1 MNSLADL
8 YPPAIGRQ
16 HPYGNLQP
24 LPGWVDDRHRAICKL
39 RLTKDLKVDTMER
52 VKRIEDLDLS
62 VFRAQ
67 GIVGVG
73 VCILIS
79 TASFPPAVSIQAT
92 LAGFILSIP
101 SSSPS
106 RSLVASFAASFSLS
120 FNRTPSVSTR
130 LLFHPRAH
138 VATA

>member
-73 VCILIS
+73 VCTLIS
-79 TASFPPAVSIQAT
+79 TASFPLEVLTLAT
-92 LAGFILSIP
+92 PAGFIPSIP
-101 SSSPS
+101 SFSQSMSSA
-106 RSLVASFAASFSLS
+106 VSFAASFSTS
-120 FNRTPSVSTR
+120 SNECRVHVGPSSLQPSCR
-130 LLFHPRAH
+130 RC
-138 VATA
+138 